1 MQYTYFASHS
11 INHKILHYKERGK
24 KVLLEENG
32 KEHFCLLK
40 KKTFELNN
48 CFHAENTLMGFIF
61 VNAFNFS
68 TKFLVVKSNLLTFC
82 ILFLSCGFRHKKY
95 IHYIKILYTLST
107 CLKPGVN
114 WIKVLKLRIFKQVK
128 FLFIVSQL
136 SYFQK
141 FPRLD

>member
-1 MQYTYFASHS
+1 MEKNIFA
-11 INHKILHYKERGK
+11 
-24 KVLLEENG
+24 
-32 KEHFCLLK
+32 LK

-95 IHYIKILYTLST
+95 IHYQNTTLQNTLST

-114 WIKVLKLRIFKQVK
+114 
-128 FLFIVSQL
+128 
-136 SYFQK
+136 
-141 FPRLD
+141 

>member
-1 MQYTYFASHS
+1 MFLPGPANSPGNITHIIYFYRNDDLDRIKGYDLPEVERIMSHQ
-11 INHKILHYKERGK
+11 ILHIKRPT
-24 KVLLEENG
+24 LENG

-82 ILFLSCGFRHKKY
+82 ILFLSCGFRH
-95 IHYIKILYTLST
+95 
-107 CLKPGVN
+107 
-114 WIKVLKLRIFKQVK
+114 
-128 FLFIVSQL
+128 
-136 SYFQK
+136 
-141 FPRLD
+141 